1 VKDSTAPPKSAQWGL
16 YSWTTWPLLVLL
28 ALLLLAFALRV
39 YRLPA
44 QSLWYDEGVS
54 WYLTRMSLPA
64 LTVWTANDIQPPLY
78 YYLLWLWV
86 RLAGTSEYALRF
98 PSVFFGLLTL
108 PLLWI
113 TARRL
118 LGKRAA
124 WLAALFLAL
133 SPLHVYYAQEA
144 RMYTLL
150 TFLGLLSSYLLLRL
164 LNNQSTTLQSP
175 YLWSY
180 ILAVVA
186 ALYTHYFAF
195 FLLAAHVLYVLY
207 KWGQQVRSGH
217 VLNSHVSTSTSTSTL
232 ALISISILLL
242 YLPWLPF
249 LLTRYG
255 LDTSYWPG
263 TLKLGEVARKL
274 FIAFGLGETV
284 KEQVGTQLALGYG
297 LILLISLLA
306 LLRRT
311 RPAQYATVR
320 SLPVGRNTQYAV
332 RPAPTDS
339 LVFLLLYLLVPIAL
353 VLLSVYRTPKFN
365 PRYAMLASPAF
376 ILLIAGGLSS
386 LISHHA
392 PRTTHHTPR
401 SPEGDLMVTSYV
413 SRFTFHVSRFTFPRR
428 GPIGYAS
435 RFIFSVALIY
445 ILSTS
450 AYSLR
455 NWFAPYPVN
464 QFNKADFRITAQI
477 VRDRIRPD
485 ETVVLSSGHMFP
497 AWAYYYGWSGW
508 QRLPGIEILDVNAA
522 LDLSVGDEL
531 DHLLQGKRGVWLVRW
546 QNQVTDPFDV
556 LPLYLGTVG
565 AQDDYGQFWYME
577 LFHYNLPPDA
587 RFDLAGFITQR
598 ADADFGDQV
607 RLLGMRRISS
617 TELVLIWQALAS
629 METDYTLFVHVLD
642 ADGQILVNADHLPP
656 RPTREW
662 RPGQIVPDR
671 VTLALLPDLPPGDYR
686 IEVGLYDAGDPA
698 LTRLPLDDGSGDRA
712 TLPLH
717 LEADDLD

>member
-1 VKDSTAPPKSAQWGL
+1 VKDSTISPQLPQRNSNWL
-16 YSWTTWPLLVLL
+16 NL
-28 ALLLLAFALRV
+28 ALLGLFLLAFALRV
-39 YRLPA
+39 YRLQA

-54 WYLTRMSLPA
+54 WYLTRMSLPV

-108 PLLWI
+108 PMLWV

-164 LNNQSTTLQSP
+164 VSNRTKSFPSP
-175 YLWSY
+175 YRREGLGMGVAY
-180 ILAVVA
+180 ALAAVA

-195 FLLAAHVLYVLY
+195 FLLVAHALYALY
-207 KWGQQVRSGH
+207 KWRHQLRSGH
-217 VLNSHVSTSTSTSTL
+217 PLKPRTSTLPLPPTSTSTL
-232 ALISISILLL
+232 TLALTLISILLL

-263 TLKLGEVARKL
+263 ALNLGEVARKL
-274 FIAFGLGETV
+274 FIAFSLGETV
-284 KEQVGTQLALGYG
+284 KEQVGIRLAVGYG
-297 LILLISLLA
+297 LVLFISLVV

-311 RPAQYATVR
+311 HLTQYRA
-320 SLPVGRNTQYAV
+320 RNTQYAV
-332 RPAPTDS
+332 RPTYKDS
-339 LVFLLLYLLVPIAL
+339 LVFLLLYLLVPVTL

-376 ILLIAGGLSS
+376 ILLTAAGLSY
-386 LISHHA
+386 LILQRPPRATHHA
-392 PRTTHHTPR
+392 
-401 SPEGDLMVTSYV
+401 
-413 SRFTFHVSRFTFPRR
+413 SRLRFHVSRFTFSPK
-428 GPIGYAS
+428 GTYGYTS
-435 RFIFSVALIY
+435 RFALHLSRLVSTIALIY

-477 VRDRIRPD
+477 VRERIGPD
-485 ETVVLSSGHMFP
+485 ETVLLSSGHMFP
-497 AWAYYYGWSGW
+497 AWAYYYGWEGW
-508 QRLPGIEILDVNAA
+508 QRLPDSEILDVNAA
-522 LDLSVGDEL
+522 LDLSVGGEL
-531 DHLLQGKRGVWLVRW
+531 DHLLRGKRGVWLVRW

-565 AQDDYGQFWYME
+565 TQDDYGQFWHME
-577 LFHYNLPPDA
+577 LFHYRLPPDA
-587 RFDLAGFITQR
+587 RFDLGSFITQP
-598 ADADFGDQV
+598 ADADFGEQV
-607 RLLGMRRISS
+607 RLLGMRQTSS
-617 TELVLIWQALAS
+617 TELVLIWQAMAS
-629 METDYTLFVHVLD
+629 IETDYTLFVHVLD
-642 ADGQILVNADHLPP
+642 ADGETMVNADHLPP
-656 RPTREW
+656 RPMREW

-671 VTLALLPDLPPGDYR
+671 VTLTLPPDLPAGDYR
-686 IEVGLYDAGDPA
+686 IEVGLYDADNPA
-698 LTRLPLDDGSGDRA
+698 MTRLPLGDGSGDQA
-712 TLPLH
+712 VLPLH
-717 LEADDLD
+717 LEGADLE